1 MNKKNKI
8 KDNSYVND
16 VVDKLECI
24 AEIAVL
30 SVIYFYFWRFQYDA
44 ALFPP
49 LQHRGIRSGFW
60 SIRLQKP
67 LPSFSMPVTDAV

>member
-1 MNKKNKI
+1 MKKKNKI

-49 LQHRGIRSGFW
+49 L
-60 SIRLQKP
+60 
-67 LPSFSMPVTDAV
+67 

>member
-30 SVIYFYFWRFQYDA
+30 SVIYFY
-44 ALFPP
+44 
-49 LQHRGIRSGFW
+49 SGV
-60 SIRLQKP
+60 
-67 LPSFSMPVTDAV
+67 FSTMRHCFRRCSTGEDL

>member
-49 LQHRGIRSGFW
+49 LQHRG
-60 SIRLQKP
+60 RL
-67 LPSFSMPVTDAV
+67 PVYMHFC